1 MFYQAV
7 IISLCQQGRVLMS
20 VVHPFA
26 RCQTLDLGKDTHI
39 FDLGKINALF

>member
-7 IISLCQQGRVLMS
+7 IISLCQQGCVLILS
-20 VVHPFA
+20 YTLLQGA
-26 RCQTLDLGKDTHI
+26 KTLDLGKDTHI